1 MSYFVE
7 LNDLMS
13 RYGFQPDKKM
23 AQFFVMDETVVAKF
37 VELAELKK
45 TDVVLEVG
53 AGTGFLTREIQKHCK
68 VIAYELDDELFEL
81 LQKEL
86 PKENLELF
94 HENFLKVS
102 LPKFNKI
109 VCLPPYTI
117 SSDIIFK
124 TLEFEPELV
133 VMAFQR
139 EFVEKL
145 RAQPGFQEYSALSV
159 LVQYYFDVQFIQHVP
174 ADCFFPQPKAVS
186 SIVKMVLKKEA
197 KIRDKKLFEH
207 FVKNLFRFQN
217 KNLKKA
223 LNHSFQFIGPELG
236 LNEKAFKKILEK
248 LELGNVKVN
257 LIEVEEFAELFGLFN
272 KKEKDKSKKAQK
284 KTKIGKTAKKEK
296 LSKK

>member
-23 AQFFVMDETVVAKF
+23 AQFFIMDELVVAKI
-37 VELAELKK
+37 VEVAELKEN
-45 TDVVLEVG
+45 DVVLEVG

-94 HENFLKVS
+94 HENFLKAI
-102 LPKFNKI
+102 LLKFNKI

-133 VMAFQR
+133 VMVLQR

-145 RAQPGFQEYSALSV
+145 RALPGFQEYSALSV
-159 LVQYYFDVQFIQHVP
+159 LVQYYFDVQFIQHVH
-174 ADCFFPQPKAVS
+174 ADSFFPPPEAVS
-186 SIVKMVLKKEA
+186 SIVKLVLKKEA
-197 KIRDKKLFEH
+197 KIRDKKSFEF
-207 FVKNLFRFQN
+207 FVKQLFRFQN

-223 LNHSFQFIGPELG
+223 LNHSFQFIGPKLN
-236 LNEKAFKKILEK
+236 LNEKDFKEILET
-248 LELGNVKVN
+248 LELGEVKVN
-257 LIEVEEFAELFGLFN
+257 LLEVEEFAELFELLS
-272 KKEKDKSKKAQK
+272 KKEKAKSKKGEEKA
-284 KTKIGKTAKKEK
+284 KTGKTAKKK
-296 LSKK
+296 KISKI